1 MLAIQQYDIA
11 ICHIKGAN
19 NVLADILNRY
29 PSELSVAEIRE
40 LSRPGTII
48 VHTIDLKV
56 DNRVGKD
63 LKNLGKLQNTD
74 PRLKGLKD
82 RVTED
87 TSPLGA
93 KFRLKDDVLFCRRD
107 STDTWKAMLPSCLEK
122 KVIEYAHT
130 SSGHLGG
137 GQMRESDLTFST
149 HEKPW

>member
-1 MLAIQQYDIA
+1 M
-11 ICHIKGAN
+11 
-19 NVLADILNRY
+19 LADILNRY

-93 KFRLKDDVLFCRRD
+93 KFRLKDDALFCRREVR
-107 STDTWKAMLPSCLEK
+107 TRGRPCCRL
-122 KVIEYAHT
+122 V
-130 SSGHLGG
+130 
-137 GQMRESDLTFST
+137 
-149 HEKPW
+149 